1 MSDKLNQLES
11 ISSVEPAGNPEQKE
25 GGSKILSFLAKK
37 KGLIAAV
44 LLASGI
50 MLGCDKAACNC
61 AGCEVASCGVDNDG
75 NANLSGCSGCGN

>member
-1 MSDKLNQLES
+1 MSDKLKQLE
-11 ISSVEPAGNPEQKE
+11 VNPATASNMNPEQKQ
-25 GGSKILSFLAKK
+25 GSSSLLSYLAKK

-61 AGCEVASCGVDNDG
+61 AGCEVASCGVDKDG
-75 NANLSGCSGCGN
+75 NTTMNGCGGCGN